1 VAASGIESLEDFA
14 MKKDH
19 VIRAWRDEEY
29 RRSLSAEERAMLPEH
44 PAGALTD
51 LDDEVLSSLT
61 GGCGTWKDCGNTTW
75 VASCEPDG
83 SNTCI

>member
-1 VAASGIESLEDFA
+1 

-29 RRSLSAEERAMLPEH
+29 RRSLSAEERALLPEH

-51 LDDEVLSSLT
+51 LADEVLASLT
-61 GGCGTWKDCGNTTW
+61 GGCTKPNTFVGCGNSTAA
-75 VASCEPDG
+75 ASCEPDG